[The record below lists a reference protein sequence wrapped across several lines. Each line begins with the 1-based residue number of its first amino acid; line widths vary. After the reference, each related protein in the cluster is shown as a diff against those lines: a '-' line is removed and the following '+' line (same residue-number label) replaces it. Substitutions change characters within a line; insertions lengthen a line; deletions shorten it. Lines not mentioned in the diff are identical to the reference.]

1 MNLDRR
7 SFMLKFFIGVIG
19 LLLLDIFWFEKY
31 IIRWP
36 EYDISDRDSDRIK
49 LIQLSDLHIEELKSF
64 HRSIAKK
71 INKEKPHLLL
81 ITGDSVNY
89 PRLLPVF
96 NDFLELIDLS
106 IQKVVIMGNKEYDG
120 NVNINSLK
128 KVIKNQ
134 NGKLLINESLV
145 FKTNNRELNIIGVD
159 DFIRGNPD
167 FKKAANN
174 LNKSLDTIVLNH
186 CPIYRDEIEKINR
199 NLNVNIKAILSGHT
213 HGGQITLFGLKAYKV
228 GGSGNYLKGWYK
240 GSESKMY
247 VSKGIGTSYLPIR
260 FFARAEAPIFYV

>member
-1 MNLDRR
+1 
-7 SFMLKFFIGVIG
+7 MLKFFIGVIG

-36 EYDISDRDSDRIK
+36 EYDISDSDTGRIK
-49 LIQLSDLHIEELKSF
+49 LIQLSDLHIEEVKSF
-64 HRSIAKK
+64 HRSIAKR
-71 INKEKPHLLL
+71 INKEKPDLLL

-96 NDFLELIDLS
+96 NAFLGLIDLS
-106 IQKVVIMGNKEYDG
+106 IQKVAIMGNKEYDG
-120 NVNINSLK
+120 NVDINSLK
-128 KVIKNQ
+128 KVFENQ
-134 NGKLLINESLV
+134 NGKLLINENLV
-145 FKTNNRELNIIGVD
+145 FKTKNRELNIIGVD

-167 FKKAANN
+167 FKKSANN

-186 CPIYRDEIEKINR
+186 CPIYRDDIEIINR
-199 NLNVNIKAILSGHT
+199 KLKLKIKAILSGHT
-213 HGGQITLFGLKAYKV
+213 HGGQITLFGLLAYRV

-240 GSESKMY
+240 SPESKMF
-247 VSKGIGTSYLPIR
+247 VSKGIGTSYFPFR